1 MLTLEKFIASVI
13 KNQYRKYGM
22 YPWDNSTIP
31 VRTIFLT
38 EKQTKLYESLFEQ
51 RVKFLERQKTWL
63 DGTWMLS
70 KDGREV
76 PMLKHKSGMAF
87 SYTSPIQEK
96 SFHIDNLKTNKVIWL
111 KNEGQSRLTIKLYKS
126 L

>member
-22 YPWDNSTIP
+22 YPWDSSTIP
-31 VRTIFLT
+31 IRVIFLT
-38 EKQTKLYESLFEQ
+38 EKQTKLYDSLFNQ
-51 RVKFLERQKTWL
+51 KVQFLEKQKTWL

-70 KDGREV
+70 KDGRGV

-87 SYTSPIQEK
+87 SSTSSITEK
-96 SFHIDNLKTNKVIWL
+96 SFHIANLRTKKVIWL
-111 KNEGQSRLTIKLYKS
+111 KNEGQSKLVIKLYKS
-126 L
+126 I